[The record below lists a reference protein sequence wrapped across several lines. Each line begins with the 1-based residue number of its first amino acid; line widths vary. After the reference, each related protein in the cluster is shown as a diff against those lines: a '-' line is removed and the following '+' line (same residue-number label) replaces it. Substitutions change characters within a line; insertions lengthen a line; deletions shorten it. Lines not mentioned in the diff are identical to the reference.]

1 MQVRNSFMENN
12 SYYCYSTRL
21 YHFLVSM
28 KFRYVSTGINTNT
41 NKKYWV
47 YNKSEKLDSAIKLY
61 NSVKHKYN

>member
-1 MQVRNSFMENN
+1 MQVRNSLMENN

-28 KFRYVSTGINTNT
+28 KFRYVSTGINKNT

-47 YNKSEKLDSAIKLY
+47 YNKSEKLDSAIELY